1 MRPTNNPITLIDAQG
16 GKLVTTHEGEIDIP
30 ELPPEARRAHVCPDL
45 AHSLLVSIKQLV
57 DAGCKVEYDIVEVR
71 VKYRGKVVWRG
82 GREKSSGLWILPMS
96 PEDPAQLKLSEPKW
110 IDAVNTLG
118 MNATRLLSRPREQ
131 ANNAFATTTKAD
143 LIKYLHQAAFSPV
156 KQTFLK
162 AIKNGQFAT
171 WPGLTE
177 EAVKKYLPESS
188 PATDKGHMKRQQK
201 NIRSTTK
208 EENGKRAAAEL
219 NSKETAEDMHP
230 KLEHDAFNQLF
241 AYTIQ
246 MDAKDGTTY
255 MDCTGRFPIRS
266 LNGMVTIFVL

>member
-1 MRPTNNPITLIDAQG
+1 M
-16 GKLVTTHEGEIDIP
+16 
-30 ELPPEARRAHVCPDL
+30 
-45 AHSLLVSIKQLV
+45 
-57 DAGCKVEYDIVEVR
+57 EYDIVEVR
-71 VKYRGKVVWRG
+71 VKYRGKVVWQG

-201 NIRSTTK
+201 NIRSTKK

-219 NSKETAEDMHP
+219 NSKETVEDMHP

-255 MDCTGRFPIRS
+255 MDCTGKFPIRS
-266 LNGMVTIFVL
+266 VDGMVTIFILYDWSSNAILAEPIPNTKDKIIIRVFKEKIEYLTSRGFKPKFNILDNIASKAIVMF

>member
-1 MRPTNNPITLIDAQG
+1 MARRTRKIIRPVDT
-16 GKLVTTHEGEIDIP
+16 
-30 ELPPEARRAHVCPDL
+30 PEAQRAHVCPDL

-57 DAGCKVEYDIVEVR
+57 EAGCKVEYDIIEVR

-118 MNATRLLSRPREQ
+118 MNATRMLSRPREQ

-162 AIKNGQFAT
+162 AIKNG
-171 WPGLTE
+171 
-177 EAVKKYLPESS
+177 
-188 PATDKGHMKRQQK
+188 
-201 NIRSTTK
+201 
-208 EENGKRAAAEL
+208 
-219 NSKETAEDMHP
+219 
-230 KLEHDAFNQLF
+230 
-241 AYTIQ
+241 
-246 MDAKDGTTY
+246 
-255 MDCTGRFPIRS
+255 
-266 LNGMVTIFVL
+266 